1 MKCFRMSLVSVTTAS
16 SSELFLYRTLYHSHV
31 FSFPLHRRFQPL
43 SSSAVLRRLP
53 PCRATSPGS
62 PLPPSD
68 NDSSNLKGFIHRIF
82 QCLIIWVSFVSRFGL
97 GLFIIVQVCYGCSI
111 ARIFFP
117 VMFRV
122 QVLTVV
128 VDVFLCLNWEG

>member
-1 MKCFRMSLVSVTTAS
+1 MKCVRMSLVSVTTAS
-16 SSELFLYRTLYHSHV
+16 SSELFLYRTIYHSHA

-53 PCRATSPGS
+53 PYRATSPGS

-68 NDSSNLKGFIHRIF
+68 NNSSNLKGFIHRICS
-82 QCLIIWVSFVSRFGL
+82 CLIIWVGFVSCFDL
-97 GLFIIVQVCYGCSI
+97 GFFYYSPSLLRG
-111 ARIFFP
+111 IFFP
-117 VMFRV
+117 VTFRV

-128 VDVFLCLNWEG
+128 IEVFFCSNWEG

>member
-68 NDSSNLKGFIHRIF
+68 NDSSNLKGADVGASLSKIQDRIQIF
-82 QCLIIWVSFVSRFGL
+82 FAVLFWLSLFFWASAWDGRNRPNKGSRF
-97 GLFIIVQVCYGCSI
+97 
-111 ARIFFP
+111 R
-117 VMFRV
+117 R
-122 QVLTVV
+122 
-128 VDVFLCLNWEG
+128 